1 MDFETTVTPITNT
14 IQKNLLLID
23 SRVNDYNIITN
34 AANDSTMVIVFNYF
48 HDTITTIKEK
58 VRDKCNEVIVA
69 NTAAG
74 GATEGVTEVE
84 VKVVISAVGLIQHN
98 YPDSQVYQ
106 IVNTTPGFILVGVS
120 THDPELTTWL
130 SFHEILQWFHT
141 EYNTIYFDMMA
152 CALYSNPD
160 WKYVI
165 DTINTRW
172 RGEGGVVEITVRA
185 STDLTGAA
193 SLGGNWFLE
202 SHTGGNVKT
211 VYFTDAIEEYQGVL
225 QRPNNRISGVIL
237 SNKKVMLWGNASGAV
252 YGLGSMG
259 EQTITTPQTP
269 TELTNVLVKK
279 ISLTTNAVL
288 LLDYSG
294 NLYASG
300 VQYAGEFGLGN
311 TSSIISF
318 TIIQTQ
324 ITDFFTGF
332 TTVYIIKN
340 NKVYVSGMN
349 SSYEFG
355 NGNSNNSTTFIEVT
369 TLPNVSN
376 IDVIHSKYSVF
387 VVYKDGSLYV
397 CGANS
402 NGQLGLGHTN
412 TVTTFTLHP
421 TMTNIR
427 YISNTD
433 TRTVFVKNNGD
444 IYGCGF
450 NYYNYSNII
459 FPGSAGNITTYST
472 PVFCFNVANIK
483 WIEIT
488 SFFSCV
494 ILNDGTIKVWGRD
507 DRAHLGTG
515 TQTSYTT
522 ITNVPSVTNVSMMNF
537 HYEMGFHLYK
547 NGTMKSCGYSAQPA
561 LFGAGP
567 VTVTANSWTTLT
579 TVYGISSGD
588 RLPNMFVYLL
598 TPTIT
603 NVSNLI
609 KSTTDVSFSF
619 TDPSSNSSSPFTYTS
634 SDLSVGTVVGK
645 IFTVVGVGVT
655 TITATQAATGEY
667 DTGTATFTVTVR
679 YNFDGL
685 SKQNMNFTGANFR
698 LGSFIGTNFTGSTL
712 TSTDV
717 SGATFTS
724 AVFTGITTGSITNLS
739 FATLP
744 TGYIGR
750 NGYII
755 GAGVNAQSVAFT
767 SVDISNTSLANVDFS
782 GATLISANMR
792 GCNLSSTNFTNAD
805 LSGAAILG
813 TTLTNTNFT
822 GANIRNI
829 DISGLVFTSAT
840 FTRIRSS
847 GIVNGSRATMPSGY
861 TVTSGTNA
869 GYIIGPTVLL
879 SNIGLS
885 GESLSSRDLSG
896 CVFSSCNLTNV
907 DFSGATLTNCVFT
920 GSNLTRAVI
929 KNATITGVTFD
940 GLQCAQL
947 LQNPANAG
955 IAALA
960 SGLSNMTA
968 SNLGTLNPS
977 IPAKDLASISS
988 VSGYVPT
995 DGAVTVTPAPTTA
1008 LYIVAQNNEPVN
1020 IVVNGVSQP
1029 FSSNGT
1035 QILDSIQNVVTAPI
1049 KLGNVAYKLYP
1060 GSIIALP
1067 IDINLYKVNNVGL
1080 YDILAVTEYVTG
1092 ATGPTGSR
1100 GLAGYNGVIGAT
1112 GPSGIPS
1119 SEGDT
1124 GVFGPTGHTG
1134 EVGAT
1139 GPYGLVGFTGIGGEP
1154 GVTGIMGEPGEP
1166 GTAAGAGPTGPTGVT
1181 GVWGVTGPQGI
1192 PGEESGRGPRG
1203 ITGIT
1208 GTTGTSGGIVGMGP
1222 RGIQGPTGPYL
1233 LSPWVYSSTNPEP
1246 STSYL
1251 NMYYTGGTVGIGT
1264 ATPDTRYSLDVS
1276 GVIKT
1281 TNLNSIS
1288 DYRVKYNI
1296 VDVPSSATVDRL
1308 RPVAYMN
1315 RITNQMEYGF
1325 IAHELAAEY
1334 PEMVIGIKDDMTGY
1348 QTIQYNQLFAVFAKE
1363 IKELRNEVKRI
1374 EMLNDEARRRV

>member
-74 GATEGVTEVE
+74 GATEGVTEVK

-202 SHTGGNVKT
+202 SHTGVNVKT

-225 QRPNNRISGVIL
+225 VQGTAYRSGCIL
-237 SNKKVMLWGNASGAV
+237 TTRELKVWGDDSNVGYQA
-252 YGLGSMG
+252 LGSG
-259 EQTITTPQTP
+259 TAAFLSPFTP
-269 TELTNVLVKK
+269 TTFVGVSVKK
-279 ISLTTNAVL
+279 LLFSTNETFVLDYNKNLYACGSNSSGQFGTGNQTSLTTFAIIQTNVDNFFIGDSCL
-288 LLDYSG
+288 FIIKNGLV
-294 NLYASG
+294 YASG
-300 VQYAGEFGLGN
+300 NNFYGILGLGY
-311 TSSIISF
+311 
-318 TIIQTQ
+318 
-324 ITDFFTGF
+324 TG
-332 TTVYIIKN
+332 
-340 NKVYVSGMN
+340 SP
-349 SSYEFG
+349 
-355 NGNSNNSTTFIEVT
+355 VT
-369 TLPNVSN
+369 TMTQVPLTNVSN
-376 IDVIHSKYSVF
+376 IKTIQMGGNRTCVLYNNGT
-387 VVYKDGSLYV
+387 VYTTGYNGS
-397 CGANS
+397 
-402 NGQLGLGHTN
+402 GQLGVGDTN
-412 TVTTFTLHP
+412 DRSSFTACLI
-421 TMTNIR
+421 TNVAQVACPGSRIL
-427 YISNTD
+427 
-433 TRTVFVKNNGD
+433 FLKNNGD
-444 IYGCGF
+444 IFACGGSGF
-450 NYYNYSNII
+450 VVDLINSAWNSPTPIFCTNIPNVKSI
-459 FPGSAGNITTYST
+459 DGTGSLN
-472 PVFCFNVANIK
+472 
-483 WIEIT
+483 
-488 SFFSCV
+488 V
-494 ILNDGTIKVWGRD
+494 ILKNDGTVVVWGNN
-507 DRAHLGTG
+507 ASGVLGTG
-515 TQTSYTT
+515 TTA
-522 ITNVPSVTNVSMMNF
+522 M
-537 HYEMGFHLYK
+537 
-547 NGTMKSCGYSAQPA
+547 YS
-561 LFGAGP
+561 
-567 VTVTANSWTTLT
+567 SLT
-579 TVYGISSGD
+579 TVPGLTNVKNLYMTSEIGFYIFNDLTMKGSGSVGNVGNGVFGRGTSVNTYTTYSSFQTVQGINNAD
-588 RLPNMFVYLL
+588 RLPDSFAYVL

-619 TDPSSNSSSPFTYTS
+619 TDPSSNNSSPFTYTS

-698 LGSFIGTNFTGSTL
+698 FGSFIGTNFTGSTL